1 MHKRMIDGGFP
12 RNGKHYYEHDDRGE
26 NRRRVSFQSNSNR
39 ISKREGHPYRRVPI
53 HARLDDDVDMAGTSG
68 VGGRNANRF
77 VASISRRGRGRKRQG
92 RNSPAP
98 LNRVKL
104 SETASWFKI
113 TIPYGAKYEKDYI
126 LRLLFSHI
134 SPTLFIPIAYRT
146 QANEASFY
154 VEDHE
159 AAQKLA
165 LADRKMTLNDGFKI
179 QIRVH
184 PGTPKFDLNPAL
196 KAKVAVVMGKRYNSE
211 TRALDLTRFHLDPD
225 LVQDSFCALSRPN
238 LMIAVMDIISENIPD
253 LVALNLSE
261 NKIHTIDHLS
271 SLSKKTPSLKIL
283 HLGRNK
289 IHEMTQLN
297 SLQGLPIVE
306 LVLQGNP
313 LCTKFKDQSLYVSE
327 VRKRFPKLIKLDGM
341 DLPPQ
346 ISFDVADEIKMPS
359 SKGSFLCAPEGQAI
373 VRQFLEQYYSLF
385 DAENRQPLLDAYH
398 QDAMFSLSAAYP
410 AGQGATTSHRLNDY
424 LVESRNLLKVPDYAR
439 RQKLLRKGKLAIVT
453 FLSQLPQTQHDP
465 LSFAIDLPIFTPQL
479 IYILV
484 TGLFRETKTSKQPVR
499 AFNRVFVIVP
509 AGAGFCIVN
518 EQLFV
523 TNATRDQEKAAFKSA
538 PLPPPVPAMT
548 ADPCVLPQAAP
559 PMTDGAVQEQMMR
572 TMSQQSGMSLDWS
585 RKCLIETGWDF
596 QRALFVFTELHKQG
610 KIPAEAFVK

>member
-1 MHKRMIDGGFP
+1 MHRRIIDGGFS
-12 RNGKHYYEHDDRGE
+12 RNGGKHYYGHDDRVD
-26 NRRRVSFQSNSNR
+26 NRRRVSFKPGSNR
-39 ISKREGHPYRRVPI
+39 ISKHDRLPDRRLPMHV
-53 HARLDDDVDMAGTSG
+53 RLDDDVDMAGSSG
-68 VGGRNANRF
+68 FAGRDGNRF
-77 VASISRRGRGRKRQG
+77 NTSNGKRGRGRKRQG

-98 LNRVKL
+98 QNRAKL
-104 SETASWFKI
+104 SETASWFKV

-126 LRLLFSHI
+126 LRMLFSHI
-134 SPTLFIPIAYRT
+134 SPTIFIPIAYRT

-154 VEDHE
+154 VEDYE

-165 LADRKMTLNDGFKI
+165 CADRKMTASDGYKI
-179 QIRVH
+179 LVRVH

-196 KAKVAVVMGKRYNSE
+196 KAKVTTVMGKRYNADS
-211 TRALDLTRFHLDPD
+211 RALDLTRFHLDPD

-238 LMIAVMDIISENIPD
+238 LMIAVLDIISENIPEMT
-253 LVALNLSE
+253 ALNLSE
-261 NKIHTIDHLS
+261 NKIHVIDHLS
-271 SLSKKTPSLKIL
+271 SLSRKTPNLKIL

-313 LCTKFKDQSLYVSE
+313 LCSKFKDQSLYVSE
-327 VRKRFPKLIKLDGM
+327 VRKRFPKLVKLDGM

-346 ISFDVADEIKMPS
+346 ISFDVTDEINMPT
-359 SKGSFLCAPEGQAI
+359 SKGSFISNPEGQPL

-398 QDAMFSLSAAYP
+398 QNAMFSLSAAYP
-410 AGQGATTSHRLNDY
+410 SGQGSTTSHRLNDY
-424 LVESRNLLKVPDYAR
+424 LGDSRNLLKVPDYAR

-453 FLSQLPQTQHDP
+453 FLSQLPETQHDP
-465 LSFAIDLPIFTPQL
+465 LSFAVDVPICNPQL
-479 IYILV
+479 IYISV
-484 TGLFRETKTSKQPVR
+484 SGLFKETKTNREPIR

-509 AGAGFCIVN
+509 SPGGGFCIVN
-518 EQLFV
+518 EQLFI
-523 TNATRDQEKAAFKSA
+523 TNATKEQEKAVFKPA
-538 PLPPPVPAMT
+538 PAPVPAMP
-548 ADPCVLPQAAP
+548 AEPLIPAQPAAP
-559 PMTDGAVQEQMMR
+559 LAGEMMQEQMVQ

-596 QRALFVFTELHKQG
+596 ERAVFVFTELHKQG
-610 KIPAEAFVK
+610 KIPAEAFIK